1 MLSENLTSLSLG
13 PLGETLNLVEVIKNH
28 LNLEVDSDM
37 PRYLLDGWYYQGQCP
52 VSCPACNNPYKIF
65 RCPYTTPKGE
75 YRYWAVVCDCCE
87 TISTLDNVSEASKK
101 ALIKWDKSVR
111 HNKSTS
117 STEQVRPLA
126 TRENLSTQQTVKTTK
141 KKSATNLS
149 PTEEQHQ
156 IITAIYG
163 AGDIAVNALAGTGKT
178 TTLRLISNAVHPKR
192 GHYIAFNKAIV
203 DDAKSKFS
211 SNINC
216 VTAHGLAY
224 RSVGYRFKKRFDS
237 PRISWKDLA
246 SYFDIE
252 GFGFNSPTGSH
263 YFEPFQMAKYA
274 SAAVWSFCK
283 STAAEI
289 GIEHVPL
296 IPLVQVSDEVRNEFC
311 VQVILGAQSMWTDL
325 LEVDGHMKFEH
336 DHYLKMWQ
344 LGTPVIPGDIIL
356 FDEAQD
362 ADPVMLDVVN
372 SQQAQLVY
380 CGDTY
385 QSIYEWRGAKDA
397 LSFVNV
403 DERYWLTQSFR
414 FGPEIAEIGNQFL
427 RRLGAP
433 KEVKGLESIQSRV
446 GILTRPDAVLCRTNF
461 GAIISL
467 RELQAQGR
475 NTALMGNVKENLL
488 EFTRGCIELKDGRRT
503 GHPELGLFQNWGE
516 ALDWA
521 RDEDESASNTTM
533 LVRLVE
539 SIGAEA
545 MLRTLRLAVDEQSA
559 DVVITTAHK
568 AKGREWDCVRLAGD
582 FKHPDDMDSDELR
595 LLYVSV
601 TRARKHLDIT
611 QLPEQQG
618 DKPRLFDYARI
629 NAGRDETGEVKKRRP
644 PIDFNTKSS
653 SVGPSP
659 QRRGIIQR
667 LLGD

>member
-1 MLSENLTSLSLG
+1 
-13 PLGETLNLVEVIKNH
+13 LNLFEAIKNN
-28 LNLEVDSDM
+28 LNIEIGSDM
-37 PRYLLDGWYYQGQCP
+37 PRYQLDGWYYQGECP
-52 VSCPACNNPYKIF
+52 VKCPACSNSYKIF
-65 RCPYTTPKGE
+65 RCPYTTSKGE
-75 YRYWAVVCDCCE
+75 YKYWAVVCDCCE
-87 TISTLDNVSEASKK
+87 TTSTLDSVSKASKK
-101 ALIKWDKSVR
+101 ALTKWDKTKIQ
-111 HNKSTS
+111 NKSINES
-117 STEQVRPLA
+117 EQLPTPTTVENPSKPEVARATKRKFGSELA
-126 TRENLSTQQTVKTTK
+126 
-141 KKSATNLS
+141 
-149 PTEEQHQ
+149 PTDEQRQ
-156 IITAIYG
+156 IITAMDG
-163 AGDIAVNALAGTGKT
+163 TGDIAVNALAGTGKT
-178 TTLRLISNAVHPKR
+178 TTLRLISEAVAPKR
-192 GHYIAFNKAIV
+192 GHYVAFNKAIV

-224 RSVGYRFKKRFDS
+224 RSVGYRFKNRFDS
-237 PRISWKDLA
+237 PRVSWKDLA
-246 SYFDIE
+246 SYFDME
-252 GFGFNSPTGSH
+252 GFGFKSPSGSH

-274 SAAVWSFCK
+274 SGAIWGFCK
-283 STAAEI
+283 STATEI
-289 GIEHVPL
+289 GFEHVPV
-296 IPLVQVSDEVRNEFC
+296 IPLVQVSEEVRNNFC
-311 VQVILGAQSMWTDL
+311 TQVISGAQSMWKDL
-325 LEVDGHMKFEH
+325 LEVDGYMKFEH

-344 LGTPVIPGDIIL
+344 LGKPVIPGDIIL

-372 SQQAQLVY
+372 SQQAQLIY

-397 LSFVNV
+397 LSLVHV

-433 KEVKGLESIQSRV
+433 KEIRGLESIQSKV
-446 GILTRPDAVLCRTNF
+446 GKLVRPDAVLCRTNF

-467 RELQAQGR
+467 RELQSQGR
-475 NTALMGNVKENLL
+475 NTALMGNVKESLL
-488 EFTRGCIELKDGRRT
+488 EFTRGCIELKNGRRT
-503 GHPELGLFQNWGE
+503 GHPELGLFQNWDE

-521 RDEDESASNTTM
+521 RDESEAANNTTM
-533 LVRLVE
+533 LIRLVE

-545 MLRTLRLAVDEQSA
+545 MHRTLGLAVDEKVA

-568 AKGREWDCVRLAGD
+568 AKGREWDGVSLAGD

-601 TRARKHLDIT
+601 TRAKKHLDIT

-618 DKPRLFDYARI
+618 DKPRLFNNLWTSAS
-629 NAGRDETGEVKKRRP
+629 RDSTSGVKKQRP
-644 PIDFNTKSS
+644 PIDINTKTS

>member
-1 MLSENLTSLSLG
+1 M
-13 PLGETLNLVEVIKNH
+13 NLVEVIKNH

-37 PRYLLDGWYYQGQCP
+37 PRYLLDGWYYQGQSP

-75 YRYWAVVCDCCE
+75 YRYWAVVCNCCE
-87 TISTLDNVSEASKK
+87 TISTLDNVSEVSKK
-101 ALIKWDKSVR
+101 ALIKWDKSAR

-126 TRENLSTQQTVKTTK
+126 TGENLSTQQTVKTTK
-141 KKSATNLS
+141 KKFAANLS

-163 AGDIAVNALAGTGKT
+163 TGDIAVNALAGTGKT

-203 DDAKSKFS
+203 DEAKSKFS

-237 PRISWKDLA
+237 PRVSWKDLA
-246 SYFDIE
+246 SYFEIE
-252 GFGFNSPTGSH
+252 GFGFKSPTGSH

-274 SAAVWSFCK
+274 SAVVSSFCK

-296 IPLVQVSDEVRNEFC
+296 IPLVQVSEEVRNEFC
-311 VQVILGAQSMWTDL
+311 VRVVLGAQSMWTDL

-433 KEVKGLESIQSRV
+433 KEVKGLESIQSTV
-446 GILTRPDAVLCRTNF
+446 GMLTRPNAVLCRTNF

-467 RELQAQGR
+467 RELQSQGR
-475 NTALMGNVKENLL
+475 KTALMGNVKESLL

-533 LVRLVE
+533 LIRLVE

-618 DKPRLFDYARI
+618 DKPRLFDYSRI
-629 NAGRDETGEVKKRRP
+629 SASRDETGEVKKRRP
-644 PIDFNTKSS
+644 PIDFNKTSS